1 MWYVQLVPIEGADV
15 TRDEYRLL
23 TLDATRAPAPWGAR
37 VMPGATWRAW
47 WLACDLRACG
57 LVVSGAGSRLTVAH
71 GLRTADVDAAGRTW
85 TTEARRVAWRMG
97 ADDDLETAL
106 DVVMWL
112 VEQEAPEWEADQ
124 RLGMT
129 WHEWTNDKGGR

>member
-1 MWYVQLVPIEGADV
+1 M
-15 TRDEYRLL
+15 TRDEYRLRM
-23 TLDATRAPAPWGAR
+23 ASAPQPPPPWLGR
-37 VMPGATWRAW
+37 GDVPVSTWRAW

-124 RLGMT
+124 RLGMS
-129 WHEWTNDKGGR
+129 WHEWTQGEAVPAARWTKPKGGR